1 MILLGGVVNPSVKN
15 QKIFDSSLYTREPW
29 ALPRQFAKLE
39 FGEGGVAMKEIIAA
53 SILWAISLLMFI
65 MSIRSFQ
72 EKGFLLNNAYL
83 YATKQQR
90 EEMDK
95 KPYYRQSSVIFLLI
109 GIIFLLNGF
118 SALLGVGWF
127 SYVVVAVIIIT
138 LVYAIASSI
147 AIEKRKKQL

>member
-1 MILLGGVVNPSVKN
+1 
-15 QKIFDSSLYTREPW
+15 
-29 ALPRQFAKLE
+29 
-39 FGEGGVAMKEIIAA
+39 MKEIIAA

-118 SALLGVGWF
+118 SAILGVGWF